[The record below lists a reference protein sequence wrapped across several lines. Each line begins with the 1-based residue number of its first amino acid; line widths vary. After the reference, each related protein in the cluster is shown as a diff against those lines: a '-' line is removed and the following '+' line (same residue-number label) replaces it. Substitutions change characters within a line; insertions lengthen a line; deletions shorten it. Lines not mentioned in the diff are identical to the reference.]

1 MLDELVGVIE
11 TLKSRIN
18 EHRSVL
24 QGNEAQ
30 TRLSLIDPLL
40 RALGWDT
47 AAPAL
52 VRTEFNLNNGRA
64 DYALLD
70 TDEKPVAIIEAKR
83 LDESLGT
90 TDRRMQMLTYANF
103 SNVSYAGLTD
113 GNQWVLYKV
122 FDQKSLEERIV
133 LNVSIASDP
142 SPKCA
147 LQLLLLW
154 RPNLASGQPIEASGP
169 IMGTDPATVSTQVSE
184 PQPAGP
190 TVARLIESL
199 PQPLPTTPAAGW
211 ITLRNFHL
219 EAGKKPPPVVRLPNG
234 EGKPIATWKSL
245 LLEVAEWLI
254 RDGALTAERCP
265 IPAGKNNTSHYVVNL
280 QPRHAKGTDFFGP
293 HRLSNGL
300 YLTSTGSGQALFSR
314 CRALLE
320 HLDKDLDTVHLQDG

>member
-1 MLDELVGVIE
+1 M
-11 TLKSRIN
+11 
-18 EHRSVL
+18 
-24 QGNEAQ
+24 
-30 TRLSLIDPLL
+30 
-40 RALGWDT
+40 
-47 AAPAL
+47 
-52 VRTEFNLNNGRA
+52 
-64 DYALLD
+64 
-70 TDEKPVAIIEAKR
+70 
-83 LDESLGT
+83 
-90 TDRRMQMLTYANF
+90 
-103 SNVSYAGLTD
+103 
-113 GNQWVLYKV
+113 
-122 FDQKSLEERIV
+122 
-133 LNVSIASDP
+133 SIANDP

-169 IMGTDPATVSTQVSE
+169 IMGTDPATVSTQIAE
-184 PQPAGP
+184 PQP
-190 TVARLIESL
+190 TVATTVAP
-199 PQPLPTTPAAGW
+199 PQPDVQPVPSAPDSGW
-211 ITLRNFHL
+211 ITLRSFHI

-234 EGKPIATWKSL
+234 EERPIATWKSL

-265 IPAGKNNTSHYVVNL
+265 IPAGQNNTSHYVVNL